1 MLVHIFQRIL
11 CTMYCSLF
19 YFIYLNSAKK
29 RNNGRTIQYTITLAI
44 NQDTTLENNNIGRYF
59 ILFKC
64 FRQRYN
70 IKGRRK
76 STISGKQF

>member
-1 MLVHIFQRIL
+1 
-11 CTMYCSLF
+11 MYCSLF

-29 RNNGRTIQYTITLAI
+29 ETMVEQYTITLAI
-44 NQDTTLENNNIGRYF
+44 NQDTTLENNNIVCYF